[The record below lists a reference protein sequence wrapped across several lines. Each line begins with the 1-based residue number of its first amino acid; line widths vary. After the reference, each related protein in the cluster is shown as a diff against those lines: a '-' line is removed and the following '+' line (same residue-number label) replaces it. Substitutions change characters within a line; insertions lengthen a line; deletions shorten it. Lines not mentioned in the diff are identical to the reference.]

1 MLELVDQDFKTANT
15 IIVTE
20 LKQTVVIGWKESM
33 MTTTKQIASLNRKI
47 ETIIKNQ
54 MKIL

>member
-1 MLELVDQDFKTANT
+1 MLESIDQDFKTADT
-15 IIVTE
+15 TIVTA
-20 LKQTVVIGWKESM
+20 LKQTVVIGWKENM
-33 MTTTKQIASLNRKI
+33 MTMTKQIASLNRKI